1 MSLKYSLLWELET
14 SKQKFK
20 TINILNFVHA
30 WEKKNFSSAF
40 MSSFQLVTY
49 VRLSTCCYMLQ
60 HYVPCKQYVII
71 KISAVF
77 HCLSVGYFHSSKTR
91 NIYYKTV
98 FFCVHFIYFSFRSSH
113 KRFSVKKGV
122 LKSFENSAILQLLE
136 ACNFI
141 KKRLWHRCFPVNF
154 AIFLRTR
161 FLQKTSRRLLLA
173 SIQARVFQH
182 RSKQHK
188 S

>member
-1 MSLKYSLLWELET
+1 MRMLVSGFVKVEWFYDCNKGFIDTIYTCLSLFKFDLNR
-14 SKQKFK
+14 SKHFK
-20 TINILNFVHA
+20 
-30 WEKKNFSSAF
+30 
-40 MSSFQLVTY
+40 
-49 VRLSTCCYMLQ
+49 STVQ
-60 HYVPCKQYVII
+60 PRKQYVII

-77 HCLSVGYFHSSKTR
+77 HCLSVGYFRSSKR
-91 NIYYKTV
+91 WNIYYKTV

-154 AIFLRTR
+154 AIFLRTC